1 MCVVPRCRICGAQFR
16 ETASKS
22 LNDDHTRRI
31 AWRPRRSNLL
41 RDELVRLR
49 RTAHQAAE
57 PIIAK
62 IQEKWMKLV
71 KTSAIACALSALIV
85 TPVLAQGTSSGARP
99 GGTVQSKPMQGS
111 TMGSGDEEMSAQPGA
126 AGDTTGMKSTK
137 GTRGTVGTTGSAAHK
152 GTADDST
159 TGGAATGKRY

>member
-1 MCVVPRCRICGAQFR
+1 
-16 ETASKS
+16 
-22 LNDDHTRRI
+22 
-31 AWRPRRSNLL
+31 
-41 RDELVRLR
+41 
-49 RTAHQAAE
+49 
-57 PIIAK
+57 
-62 IQEKWMKLV
+62 MKLV

-85 TPVLAQGTSSGARP
+85 TPVLAQGTSSGAKP

-126 AGDTTGMKSTK
+126 AGETTGMKPSK